1 MPPRRARMASEAFRS
16 RSSWSRIPRMGE
28 GHPSGNRLSVYETA
42 DAMGV
47 TVDAIRKR
55 VSRGTIPH
63 EKGDD
68 GRVWIILDTD
78 RYSSGNVRDTDR
90 PQSDASALTSQMQ
103 SEIDYLRGQ
112 LESERQA
119 HAEARRIIAGLV
131 ERIPALEP
139 PGEPET
145 PSEPVQST
153 QAPERET
160 PAEGRPWWRR
170 MFGT

>member
-1 MPPRRARMASEAFRS
+1 
-16 RSSWSRIPRMGE
+16 MGE

-68 GRVWIILDTD
+68 GRVWIIL
-78 RYSSGNVRDTDR
+78 DTDR

>member
-1 MPPRRARMASEAFRS
+1 
-16 RSSWSRIPRMGE
+16 MGE

-153 QAPERET
+153 PGTRTGDTRRGAPVVAQDVWDVDDKGGASEEKRGG
-160 PAEGRPWWRR
+160 PFVGAV
-170 MFGT
+170 